1 MNLKKI
7 LSLSICVFMLGLTGC
22 ASTSSKP
29 IKVATIADTAPYDYI
44 DENNVLKGID
54 VEILSK
60 TFEKNEIIINCYS
73 NEEIFGILE
82 SGNCD
87 VIAAAIPTDDFRL
100 DGFITTDI
108 YSETELVI
116 VVKEGSNIVTHY
128 GLVGKKIGCVSNSVA
143 RDYVSEIKD
152 ATGMAYEKGSDAVR
166 ELLAGKI
173 DAIVFDSSV
182 ADIYIDENVGLK
194 KIEKPIYEKSYVMVV
209 TSRRP
214 EVYDALQAKLAEMK
228 EDGSL
233 QEIIDSYITAE

>member
-1 MNLKKI
+1 MNFKKI

-22 ASTSSKP
+22 ASTSARP
-29 IKVATIADTAPYDYI
+29 VKVATLADTAPYDYI

-54 VEILSK
+54 VDILSK
-60 TFEKNEIIINCYS
+60 TFPKNEIIINCYS

-87 VIAAAIPTDDFRL
+87 IIAAAISTDDFRL

-116 VVKEGSNIVTHY
+116 VVKEGSSIVTHY
-128 GLVGKKIGCVSNSVA
+128 GLVGKKVGCVSNSVA

-194 KIEKPIYEKSYVMVV
+194 KIEKPIYEKSYVMIVN
-209 TSRRP
+209 SRRP
-214 EVYDALQAKLAEMK
+214 EIYDALQAKLAEMK

>member
-1 MNLKKI
+1 MNFKKI

-22 ASTSSKP
+22 ASTSARP
-29 IKVATIADTAPYDYI
+29 VKVATLADTAPYDYI

-54 VEILSK
+54 VDILSK
-60 TFEKNEIIINCYS
+60 TFPKNEIIINCYS

-87 VIAAAIPTDDFRL
+87 IIAAAISTDDFRL
-100 DGFITTDI
+100 DGFIITDI

-116 VVKEGSNIVTHY
+116 VVKEGSSIVTHY
-128 GLVGKKIGCVSNSVA
+128 GLVGKKVGCVSNSVA

-194 KIEKPIYEKSYVMVV
+194 KIEKPIYEKSYVMIVN
-209 TSRRP
+209 SRRP
-214 EVYDALQAKLAEMK
+214 EIYDALQAKLAEMK

>member
-1 MNLKKI
+1 MNFKKI
-7 LSLSICVFMLGLTGC
+7 LSLSMSVLILGLTGC
-22 ASTSSKP
+22 ASTSTRP
-29 IKVATIADTAPYDYI
+29 VKVATIADSSPYDFI
-44 DENNVLKGID
+44 DENDVLKGID
-54 VEILSK
+54 VDILAN
-60 TFEKNEIIINCYS
+60 TFTKNEVIINCYS
-73 NEEIFGILE
+73 NEEIFGILD
-82 SGNCD
+82 SDNCD
-87 VIAAAIPTDDFRL
+87 IIAAAIPSDDFRL
-100 DGFITTDI
+100 DGFLTTDV

-128 GLVGKKIGCVSNSVA
+128 GLVGKKVGCVSSSVA

-152 ATGMAYEKGSDAVR
+152 VTGMAYEKGSDAVR

-173 DAIVFDSSV
+173 DAIVFDSSI

-209 TSRRP
+209 SPRRP

-228 EDGSL
+228 EDGTL

>member
-1 MNLKKI
+1 MNFKKI

-22 ASTSSKP
+22 ASTSARP
-29 IKVATIADTAPYDYI
+29 VKVATIADTAPYDYI
-44 DENNVLKGID
+44 DENDVLKGID
-54 VEILSK
+54 VDILSK
-60 TFEKNEIIINCYS
+60 TFPKNEIIINCYS

-87 VIAAAIPTDDFRL
+87 IIAAAIPTDDFRL

-116 VVKEGSNIVTHY
+116 VVKEGSSIVTHY
-128 GLVGKKIGCVSNSVA
+128 GLVGKKVGCVSNSVA

-194 KIEKPIYEKSYVMVV
+194 KIEKPIYEKSYVMIVN
-209 TSRRP
+209 SRRP
-214 EVYDALQAKLAEMK
+214 EIYDALQAKLAEMK
-228 EDGSL
+228 EDGTL

>member
-1 MNLKKI
+1 MNFKKI

-22 ASTSSKP
+22 ASTSARP
-29 IKVATIADTAPYDYI
+29 VKVATLADTAPYDYI

-54 VEILSK
+54 VDILSK
-60 TFEKNEIIINCYS
+60 TFPKNEIIINCYS

-87 VIAAAIPTDDFRL
+87 IIAAAIPTDDFRL

-116 VVKEGSNIVTHY
+116 VVKEGSSIVTHY
-128 GLVGKKIGCVSNSVA
+128 GLVGKKVGCVSNSVA

-194 KIEKPIYEKSYVMVV
+194 KIEKPIYEKSYVMIVN
-209 TSRRP
+209 SRRP
-214 EVYDALQAKLAEMK
+214 EIYDALQAKLAEMK

>member
-1 MNLKKI
+1 MK
-7 LSLSICVFMLGLTGC
+7 
-22 ASTSSKP
+22 
-29 IKVATIADTAPYDYI
+29 
-44 DENNVLKGID
+44 
-54 VEILSK
+54 
-60 TFEKNEIIINCYS
+60 KNEIIINCYS

-87 VIAAAIPTDDFRL
+87 IIAAAIPTDDFRL

-116 VVKEGSNIVTHY
+116 VVKEGSSIVTHY
-128 GLVGKKIGCVSNSVA
+128 GLVGKKVGCVSNSVA

-194 KIEKPIYEKSYVMVV
+194 KIEKPIYETSYVMIVN
-209 TSRRP
+209 SRRP
-214 EVYDALQAKLAEMK
+214 EIYDALQAKLAEMK

>member
-1 MNLKKI
+1 MNFKKI

-22 ASTSSKP
+22 ASTSARP
-29 IKVATIADTAPYDYI
+29 VKVATIADTAPYDYI
-44 DENNVLKGID
+44 DENDVLKGID
-54 VEILSK
+54 VDILSK
-60 TFEKNEIIINCYS
+60 TFPKNEIIINCYS

-87 VIAAAIPTDDFRL
+87 IIAAAIPTDDFRL

-116 VVKEGSNIVTHY
+116 VVKEGSSIVTHY
-128 GLVGKKIGCVSNSVA
+128 GLVGKKVGCVSNSVA

-194 KIEKPIYEKSYVMVV
+194 KIEKPIYEKSYVMIVN
-209 TSRRP
+209 SRRP
-214 EVYDALQAKLAEMK
+214 EIYDALQAKLAEMK